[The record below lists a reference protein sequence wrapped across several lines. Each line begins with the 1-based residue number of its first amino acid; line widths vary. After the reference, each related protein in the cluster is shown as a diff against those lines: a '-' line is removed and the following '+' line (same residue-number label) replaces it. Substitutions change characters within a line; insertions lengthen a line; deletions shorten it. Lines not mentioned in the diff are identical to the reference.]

1 LRELLMPSELE
12 AVAAEAATCT
22 RCRLHEGRT
31 QVVFGQGDP
40 AADLMFVGEA
50 PGFHEDRQGLPFV
63 GPSGQLLNRLLSGIG
78 LRREDVY
85 ICNVNKCLRYNAMVQ
100 LGDGSWERIGRLVRS
115 RYDGTVMSVDA
126 KGRLVR
132 RQVIGWYASP
142 LAGRRVFRLTY
153 RSAKHAGAGQ
163 VSIQL
168 TGDHEVL
175 TDRGFIA
182 VEQLPSGAKIATG
195 QGLSRVAYD
204 VVSGTLLG
212 DGHLTAAQ
220 STLSFSHS
228 TRQEAYAQ
236 FKAGLLAELAPRLN
250 RLDVA
255 AVAGGPKAYPV
266 VQVRTLAHRSL
277 RLLRTSFYEP
287 RKRVPSWMAER
298 LSPLMVAIWFMDDG
312 HLRIRPG
319 KRPLAEIATYAFSDE
334 DHRVLVA
341 GLARLGLQVR
351 IRGAR
356 QDLVFGVPATV
367 SLSEL
372 IAPYVPPSM
381 RYKLHPEV
389 EACVPFDPTRM
400 VPEDAEVLYDEADV
414 RDITDRYRSDVTFYC
429 IDVEETHNF
438 VTTGGVVHNCRPPK
452 NRDPQPD
459 EIAACRPWLDAQI
472 RLVDPKVVV
481 TLGNFAAKT
490 LLETTAGIT
499 RLRGRT
505 YPFQGRMLLPTFHP
519 AAALHAQGRRTAG
532 PSPLQ
537 AMEDDFRV
545 LADLL
550 AAQAPRPAPEPAP
563 VAELAPVAKPAP
575 VAEPA
580 RGSEPAP
587 VAEPVVV
594 PADERGES
602 EQLGLF

>member
-1 LRELLMPSELE
+1 MPTELE
-12 AVAAEAATCT
+12 AVAAEAAGCT
-22 RCRLHEGRT
+22 RCRLHQSRT

-40 AADLMFVGEA
+40 HADLMFVGEA
-50 PGFHEDRQGLPFV
+50 PGFHEDRQGIPFV
-63 GPSGQLLNRLLSGIG
+63 GPSGQLLNRLLEGIG

-100 LGDGSWERIGRLVRS
+100 LGDGSWERIGRLVRA

-126 KGRLVR
+126 DGRLVR
-132 RQVIGWYASP
+132 RRVTGWYASP
-142 LAGRRVFRLTY
+142 LAGRRVYRLTY

-175 TDRGFIA
+175 TDRGFVA
-182 VEQLPSGAKIATG
+182 VEQLPPGARIATG
-195 QGLSRVAYD
+195 QGLSRVAHD
-204 VVSGTLLG
+204 VVCGTLLG

-228 TRQEAYAQ
+228 TRQEEYAQ

-255 AVAGGPKAYPV
+255 AVAGGPTAYPV
-266 VQVRTLAHRSL
+266 VHVRTLAHRSL
-277 RLLRTSFYEP
+277 RLLRTAFYHP
-287 RKRVPSWMAER
+287 KKRVPSWVAER

-312 HLRIRPG
+312 HLRVRPG
-319 KRPLAEIATYAFSDE
+319 KRPLAEIATYRFSEE
-334 DHRVLVA
+334 DHRVLA
-341 GLARLGLQVR
+341 MGLARLGLATR
-351 IRGAR
+351 IRGTN
-356 QDLVFGVPATV
+356 QKLVFGVPETV
-367 SLSEL
+367 SLSEV

-389 EACVPFDPTRM
+389 AARVPFDPTLLA
-400 VPEDAEVLYDEADV
+400 PEDAEVLYDEADV
-414 RDITDRYRSDVTFYC
+414 TDVTDHYRSDVTFFC
-429 IDVEETHNF
+429 IDVEETNNF
-438 VTTGGVVHNCRPPK
+438 VTTGGVVHNCRPPN
-452 NRDPQPD
+452 NRDPLPD
-459 EIAACRPWLDAQI
+459 EIAACRPWLDAQV

-490 LLETTAGIT
+490 LLETTTGIT
-499 RLRGRT
+499 RLRGRA
-505 YPFQGRMLLPTFHP
+505 YPFQGRVLLPTFHP

-532 PSPLQ
+532 PSPLE

-545 LADLL
+545 LAELL
-550 AAQAPRPAPEPAP
+550 AAKAPASEASEDRP
-563 VAELAPVAKPAP
+563 
-575 VAEPA
+575 
-580 RGSEPAP
+580 
-587 VAEPVVV
+587 
-594 PADERGES
+594 S